1 MHRLPDK
8 GPTDSST
15 TSKEHAPD
23 LLITVR
29 DRHFVIAPE
38 QTFSFG
44 RSESCDLCLDTLDRG
59 ISRLAGSFIFE
70 HHTWW
75 AVNLSESRAL
85 YIIDSVGLSSPLPV
99 RQHGQQPSRRVI
111 EPQGTSVLVA
121 GAVWTHE
128 LRCHVT
134 ASNHSAVVEHP
145 SERAA
150 TVTEMPSI
158 TDARKEVLVALVSG
172 YLKPYPW
179 HDPRPLTYAEIA
191 KMVGLPRTT
200 VTKRIEAVRA
210 QLREHGVP
218 GLDDDDAR
226 RPLAEW
232 LLAMRLIV
240 PTDLEWLEQRRALDP
255 TAVDATSD

>member
-1 MHRLPDK
+1 VHRHQDTNPLE
-8 GPTDSST
+8 TFTAST
-15 TSKEHAPD
+15 AGSRD
-23 LLITVR
+23 LLLTMR
-29 DRHFVIAPE
+29 DRQVVIPPE
-38 QTFSFG
+38 KVFSFG

-59 ISRLAGSFIFE
+59 ISRIAGNFSFE
-70 HHTWW
+70 HDTWW
-75 AVNLSESRAL
+75 VINLSETRAL
-85 YIIDSVGLSSPLPV
+85 YTIDSVGLSSPLPV
-99 RQHGQQPSRRVI
+99 RQRGQRASRRVI

-128 LRCHVT
+128 LRCQLTGSTQRH
-134 ASNHSAVVEHP
+134 EEDQP
-145 SERAA
+145 PERAA

-158 TDARKEVLVALVSG
+158 TEARKEVLVALVSG
-172 YLKPYPW
+172 YLKPYPR

-240 PTDLEWLEQRRALDP
+240 PADLEWLEARGEQG
-255 TAVDATSD
+255 TSTLG